1 MARDTGETEP
11 PFRLLSLSGGGCL
24 GYYTA
29 CVLRALEER
38 ANAPLIRRFDML
50 AGTSIGGILA
60 LALAAGVSA
69 SGMEESFRRHGAEV
83 FSGRA
88 KAHGWMEGLNDLL
101 RALVTPKYSA
111 AKLRANLSPLLGE
124 TRLGDLQ
131 VPVMVTAIDVTDG
144 SARLFSSSEQADRD
158 FKAIDVAMATAAMP
172 GFYPLARVG
181 GGLYADGGLY
191 ANAPDLLALSQ
202 CEHGLGVAPGR
213 IEMVSV
219 GTASTR
225 FALAHPRRR
234 PMGALDWLMRERM
247 VRLAISAQQSAAQT
261 LMRRIL
267 GSRYLR
273 IDAAQT
279 AAEQDILGLDVATP
293 DAQAI
298 LARLATESLK
308 ALDGNP
314 LLRSILAD
322 EETG

>member
-1 MARDTGETEP
+1 MPRDTGETGP

-69 SGMEESFRRHGAEV
+69 GSIEENFRNRSAGV
-83 FSGRA
+83 FSRRA
-88 KAHGWMEGLNDLL
+88 KAQGWMEGINDLL

-111 AKLRANLSPLLGE
+111 AKLRANVSTLLGE
-124 TRLGDLQ
+124 TRLGDLEA
-131 VPVMVTAIDVTDG
+131 PVMIAAIDVADG
-144 SARLFSSSEQADRD
+144 SARLFSPLREEDRN

-172 GFYPLARVG
+172 AFYPLARVG
-181 GGLYADGGLY
+181 DRLYADGGLH
-191 ANAPDLLALSQ
+191 ANAPDLLALSE
-202 CEHGLGVAPGR
+202 CEHGLGVPAGR

-219 GTASTR
+219 GTTSGR
-225 FALAHPRRR
+225 FILAHPRR

-247 VRLAISAQQSAAQT
+247 IRLAMAAQQSATET
-261 LMRRIL
+261 LMRRAL
-267 GSRYLR
+267 GARYLR

-293 DAQAI
+293 DAQAV
-298 LARLATESLK
+298 LARLAAASLQTVE
-308 ALDGNP
+308 DNP
-314 LLRSILAD
+314 LLRGILAG
-322 EETG
+322 EATA